1 MGSPAVSPVT
11 SAKAG
16 ARRLAILSVLSALSV
31 LAAHLVI
38 NAITPY
44 GFHRDEFLYL
54 AMGRHLQLWSMD
66 FPPFIA
72 LASKATLATL
82 GSSLIAIRFLPA
94 VTSALLVLFAA
105 LIARRLGGGRYAQ
118 ATAALAVALS
128 PLFLRAG
135 NLLQPVVFDQ
145 LWWTL
150 SLYSVLAICDSE
162 TGGRSDG
169 WTARPSTRDPR
180 PATTSNWLLLGLY
193 LGLGLLTKFSIAF
206 IGIGIVAAVLIT
218 PTRRW
223 LLTPWPWLAL
233 VVALAIGS
241 PSIVGQVRLHF
252 PVVGQM
258 HDLQSS
264 QLDRISPL
272 AFLNGQLQMFG
283 PVILLAVLG
292 LVQLLRGRY
301 ATAGWAILATFV
313 LLIFLKGKAYYVGP
327 IYPTLFAAGAVC
339 LEQIAVPRVSR
350 LARGLW
356 YGIPIL
362 VIVAFGAIAFPIG
375 VPILPPAAMDA
386 YARKIGVTSTTNT
399 GETIA
404 LPQDYADMLGWEQQ
418 VDSTAKVFHS
428 LSPEEQQEAVIL
440 GTSYGR
446 AGANDQLGARLG
458 LPPAVSPVGS
468 YWYFGPGKKPG
479 KVMIVIGGSRADVTP
494 YFDSVSLGAR
504 IINPWRVPEE
514 RDVSIWVARGPH
526 QTLQEMW
533 GRWEGEN

>member
-11 SAKAG
+11 PAKAG
-16 ARRLAILSVLSALSV
+16 ARRLAVLPAL
-31 LAAHLVI
+31 LALLALTTHLAV
-38 NAITPY
+38 NLFSPY

-54 AMGRHLQLWSMD
+54 AMGRHLRLWSMD

-72 LASKATLATL
+72 LAAKATLATL

-94 VTSALLVLFAA
+94 VTSALLVLLAA
-105 LIARRLGGGRYAQ
+105 MIARRLGGGSYAQ

-135 NLLQPVVFDQ
+135 NLFQPVVFDQ

-150 SLYSVLAICDSE
+150 ALYSVLAIGD
-162 TGGRSDG
+162 GRAARRLDG
-169 WTARPSTRDPR
+169 SAARPLDPR
-180 PATTSNWLLLGLY
+180 LSTTRRSWLLLGLW

-218 PTRRW
+218 PARRW

-241 PSIVGQVRLHF
+241 PSIVGQLRLHF

-272 AFLNGQLQMFG
+272 AFLKGQLDMFG
-283 PVILLAVLG
+283 PLILLAMLG
-292 LVQLLRGRY
+292 LIHLLRGRH
-301 ATAGWAILATFV
+301 AIAGWAILATFV
-313 LLIFLKGKAYYVGP
+313 LLVFLKGKAYYVGP

-339 LEQIAVPRVSR
+339 LEQIAVARASRV
-350 LARGLW
+350 ARTLW
-356 YGIPIL
+356 HGIPIL
-362 VIVAFGAIAFPIG
+362 VIVAFGAIAFPLG
-375 VPILPPAAMDA
+375 VPILPPAQMDA

-404 LPQDYADMLGWEQQ
+404 LPQDYADMLGWEEQ

-428 LSPEEQQEAVIL
+428 LSAEEQQEAVIL

-446 AGANDQLGARLG
+446 AGANDQLGPRLG

-479 KVMIVIGGSRADVTP
+479 KVVIVIGGTREDLAP
-494 YFDSVSLGAR
+494 YFDSVTLAAHVS
-504 IINPWRVPEE
+504 NPWRVPRE
-514 RDVSIWVARGPH
+514 RELDIWVARGNH
-526 QTLQEMW
+526 HTLQEI
-533 GRWEGEN
+533 WEGFRGMN